1 GARVANAIRRAGGP
15 TRRADLDALNLAETL
30 ADGAKVLV
38 PPKGAQPVA
47 APSPGMPG
55 FSAAPSPGGVG
66 AQIDLNTADQ
76 AALEAIPGIGPV
88 KAQAILAYREE
99 IGTFTSVEQLL
110 EVDGIGPA
118 TLESVRS
125 YVRV

>member
-1 GARVANAIRRAGGP
+1 
-15 TRRADLDALNLAETL
+15 
-30 ADGAKVLV
+30 
-38 PPKGAQPVA
+38 
-47 APSPGMPG
+47 
-55 FSAAPSPGGVG
+55 VG

-118 TLESVRS
+118 TLESVHS